1 MLLRF
6 RVSNHLSF
14 REPQEL
20 SLVTSSLKDQEA
32 GLIAC
37 PPAPRGG
44 VLPAAVIYGPN
55 ASGKT
60 NLLHALIFMKQA
72 VTESHIHAAPGGGVP
87 RAAFLLDSARAAKPS
102 RFEIDFVMDGVPY
115 NYGFEASDEA
125 FLSEW
130 LYDFP
135 NARARLLFE
144 RGGSDFRF
152 GRSLQGRNRI
162 VSELTKSNSLFLS
175 VSAQM
180 DHKQLTRVFEY
191 FSSIRDI
198 PNLGSQADLFSVI
211 SHGEIITDKLI
222 EFLKSIDRNV
232 VNFRLRDV
240 EIPEDEFRRVF
251 GGIYDAVKGEVTPEI
266 GNPYMQIFDR
276 IQSGEPLS
284 VVQLGRKSRG
294 GDPVYFAPG
303 LESAGTLRLMAALG
317 LVFRDLDRGSLFLID
332 ELDASLHTHAAE
344 AVLALFCS
352 PETNPKGAQ
361 LIATT
366 HDTNLLNSPLLRRD
380 QIWFTEKDADGAT
393 RLYPLTDIRT
403 RKGDDIERAYLQGRY
418 GAIPSDD
425 LVADLG

>member
-6 RVSNHLSF
+6 SVSNHLSF
-14 REPQEL
+14 WEPQEL
-20 SLVTSSLKDQEA
+20 SFAVSSLKDREE

-37 PPAPRGG
+37 PPAPRGSA
-44 VLPAAVIYGPN
+44 LPAAVVYGPN

-87 RAAFLLDSARAAKPS
+87 RAAFLLDSSGSAKPS
-102 RFEIDFVMDGVPY
+102 RFEIDFVLDGVLHH
-115 NYGFEASDEA
+115 YGFEASDEA
-125 FLSEW
+125 FVSEW
-130 LYDFP
+130 LYCYP
-135 NARARLLFE
+135 KARARLLFE
-144 RGGSDFRF
+144 RSGAGFRF
-152 GRSLQGRNRI
+152 GPSLRGRNRI
-162 VSELTKSNSLFLS
+162 VSELTKPNSLFLS

-180 DHKQLTRVFEY
+180 DHKQLTRVFGY

-198 PNLGSQADLFSVI
+198 PNLGSYADLFSVI
-211 SHGEIITDKLI
+211 SHGEEATGKLVD
-222 EFLKSIDRNV
+222 FLNSIDRNV
-232 VNFRLRDV
+232 MDYRLQEAEIPKEEFGKIFGGLHEAV
-240 EIPEDEFRRVF
+240 KETEIPER
-251 GGIYDAVKGEVTPEI
+251 EI
-266 GNPYMQIFDR
+266 PFMQIWDLV
-276 IQSGEPLS
+276 QSGKPLS
-284 VVQLGRKSRG
+284 VVQLGHRNRD

-317 LVFRDLDRGSLFLID
+317 LVFHDLDRGSPLLID

-361 LIATT
+361 LIATM

-380 QIWFTEKDADGAT
+380 QIWFTEKDDAGAT

-403 RKGDDIERAYLQGRY
+403 RRGEDIERAYLQGRY
-418 GAIPSDD
+418 GAVPSDD
-425 LVADLG
+425 LVAELG

>member
-6 RVSNHLSF
+6 SVSNHLSF

-20 SLVTSSLKDQEA
+20 SLVASSLKDPEE

-37 PPAPRGG
+37 PPAPRGSA
-44 VLPAAVIYGPN
+44 LPAAMVYGPN

-60 NLLHALIFMKQA
+60 NLLHALISMKRA

-87 RAAFLLDSARAAKPS
+87 RAAFLLDPAGAARPS
-102 RFEIDFVMDGVPY
+102 RFEIDFVLDGVLH

-130 LYDFP
+130 LYSFP
-135 NARARLLFE
+135 RARARLLFE
-144 RGGSDFRF
+144 RSSDGFRF
-152 GRSLQGRNRI
+152 GSSLRGRNRI
-162 VSELTKSNSLFLS
+162 VSELTKPNSLFLS

-198 PNLGSQADLFSVI
+198 PHLGSQADLFSVI
-211 SHGEIITDKLI
+211 SHGDIITGKLI
-222 EFLKSIDRNV
+222 EFINSIDRNV
-232 VNFRLRDV
+232 VDFQLRNA
-240 EIPEDEFRRVF
+240 EISEDEFRKVF
-251 GGIYDAVKGEVTPEI
+251 GGLHDAVKDENNSETGSPFI
-266 GNPYMQIFDR
+266 RIFDR

-284 VVQLGRKSRG
+284 VVHLGHKSRD
-294 GDPVYFAPG
+294 GDPVYLDPG
-303 LESAGTLRLMAALG
+303 LESAGTLRLMAMLG

-344 AVLALFCS
+344 ALLALFCS

-380 QIWFTEKDADGAT
+380 QIWFTEKDRDGAT

-403 RKGDDIERAYLQGRY
+403 RKGDDFERAYLQGRY
-418 GAIPSDD
+418 GAVPSDD

>member
-6 RVSNHLSF
+6 SVSNYLSF

-20 SLVTSSLKDQEA
+20 SFAASSLKDRKE
-32 GLIAC
+32 GLVAC

-44 VLPAAVIYGPN
+44 ALPAVVIYGPN

-60 NLLHALIFMKQA
+60 NLLHALIFMKHA
-72 VTESHIHAAPGGGVP
+72 VTESHVQGAPGGGVP
-87 RAAFLLDSARAAKPS
+87 RAAFLLDPAGAAKPS
-102 RFEIDFVMDGVPY
+102 RFEIDFVLDGVLY

-125 FLSEW
+125 FVSEW
-130 LYDFP
+130 LYCFP
-135 NARARLLFE
+135 KARARLLFE
-144 RGGSDFRF
+144 RGGDGFRF
-152 GRSLQGRNRI
+152 GSSLQGRNRI
-162 VSELTKSNSLFLS
+162 VSELTKPNSLFLS

-180 DHKQLTRVFEY
+180 DHKQLKRVFEY

-211 SHGEIITDKLI
+211 SHGEMITGKLI
-222 EFLKSIDRNV
+222 EFLNSVDQNV
-232 VNFRLRDV
+232 VNFRLQDA
-240 EIPEDEFRRVF
+240 EIPKDEFQKVF
-251 GGIYDAVKGEVTPEI
+251 GGLYDAAKNEGALESGSPFI
-266 GNPYMQIFDR
+266 R
-276 IQSGEPLS
+276 ILDHVQSGKPLS
-284 VVQLGRKSRG
+284 VVQLGHKNRDG
-294 GDPVYFAPG
+294 NPVYFAPG

-317 LVFRDLDRGSLFLID
+317 LVFRDLDRGSPFLID

-352 PETNPKGAQ
+352 PETNPHGAQ

-380 QIWFTEKDADGAT
+380 QIWFTEKDRDGAT
-393 RLYPLTDIRT
+393 QLYPLTDIRT

-418 GAIPSDD
+418 GAVPSDD
-425 LVADLG
+425 LVTELG